1 MSFEK
6 RYSFLLVLLR
16 VGFIDAR
23 AGVLAL
29 LQTVCGG
36 DAADTPAI
44 EAGSR
49 RLWERVAA
57 NMICGGS
64 KLSSVESLTKGRQ
77 KHSIRI
83 LDVSENQIRE
93 AGGRAAAT
101 MVMLGENRKQQSG
114 SFTRRL
120 NVSSHA
126 QQAPV

>member
-1 MSFEK
+1 M
-6 RYSFLLVLLR
+6 RL
-16 VGFIDAR
+16 GFIDAR

-29 LQTVCGG
+29 LQTLCGG

-44 EAGSR
+44 EAGGR

-77 KHSIRI
+77 KHSIKI

-93 AGGRAAAT
+93 AGGRAAAA
-101 MVMLGENRKQQSG
+101 MVMLGETCKLQCGVLS
-114 SFTRRL
+114 SL
-120 NVSSHA
+120 LSHA
-126 QQAPV
+126 YQAPV